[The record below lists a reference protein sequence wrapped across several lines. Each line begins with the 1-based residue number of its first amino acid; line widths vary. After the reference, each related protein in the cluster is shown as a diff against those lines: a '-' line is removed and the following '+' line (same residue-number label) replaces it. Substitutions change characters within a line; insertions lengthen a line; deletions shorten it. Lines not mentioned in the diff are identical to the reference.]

1 MEKRQHLIGERIR
14 RRRMALGMMQNDL
27 SDAVDMPQGHISRLE
42 RGRFVTIHPDH
53 LVDIAQALKTSTDF
67 LLGLTTEP
75 STGGEDTHAP
85 RSIARQDAPRSRGP
99 VTLGR
104 FLVDI
109 DDVSAAL
116 AAGEGEAYR

>member
-1 MEKRQHLIGERIR
+1 
-14 RRRMALGMMQNDL
+14 
-27 SDAVDMPQGHISRLE
+27 MPQGHISRLE

-53 LVDIAQALKTSTDF
+53 LIDIARALKTSTDF
-67 LLGLTTEP
+67 LLGLTMEP
-75 STGGEDTHAP
+75 ECLLVREDARAP
-85 RSIARQDAPRSRGP
+85 RALVQRETLGARPP

>member
-1 MEKRQHLIGERIR
+1 
-14 RRRMALGMMQNDL
+14 MALGMMQNDL
-27 SDAVDMPQGHISRLE
+27 SDAVNMPQGHISRLE

-53 LVDIAQALKTSTDF
+53 LIDIARALKTSTDF
-67 LLGLTTEP
+67 LLGLTMEP
-75 STGGEDTHAP
+75 ECLLVREDARAP
-85 RSIARQDAPRSRGP
+85 RALVQRETLGARPP